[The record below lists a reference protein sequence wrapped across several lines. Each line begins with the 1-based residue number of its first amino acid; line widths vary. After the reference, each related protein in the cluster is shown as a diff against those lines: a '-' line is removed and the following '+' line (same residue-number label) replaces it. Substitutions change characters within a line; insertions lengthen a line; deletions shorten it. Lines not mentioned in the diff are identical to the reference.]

1 MEDGSQV
8 NPLLLAP
15 ALCVVS
21 VVVVLLEASL
31 LALSVPPTV
40 GRDVVGSE

>member
-15 ALCVVS
+15 ALCV